1 MKVQETIIRE
11 TQDGEKADI
20 LVRFVDYGTDPS
32 YYLCRYTVKCI
43 DRELGIVLFNRDY
56 SKNSK
61 RSAYGKYEKIIISFK
76 GAI

>member
-11 TQDGEKADI
+11 TQDGEKVDV
-20 LVRFVDYGTDPS
+20 LVRFIDYGTD
-32 YYLCRYTVKCI
+32 YFYRYRVICF
-43 DRELGIVLFNRDY
+43 DRETGIHLFNREY

-61 RSAYGKYEKIIISFK
+61 RSAYIRYEKIIIGFK